1 MEAGP
6 GGALEGL
13 AQQLRAAMTGRR
25 LRQSD
30 LAERAGV
37 SPATVSNVFNLK
49 SVPTVDTLDLLA
61 HAVGITGTDLQQLHS
76 LRERADGRTR
86 RLDSYLAAALSAARD
101 HPYAGVL
108 PGVTPPLQTVYV
120 RQQVQQRSGTPDPRA
135 LAHTAD
141 QRSVPAE
148 SVLAVD
154 VTCVV
159 VAGPGGGKTSLL
171 RTWVAESAKSW
182 LTGHGGGTVPVLVD
196 AADLHGAA
204 LADAVACAVSKEM
217 VEALPPR
224 FFAAPPQQGVRWQ
237 ILIDGLD
244 EVTDLHARRDLLR
257 RLAAVSE
264 GPYADLYR
272 FVIATRPLPPGELTQ
287 FGDHFPRYDL
297 LPFDRRHLPEVATAW
312 FGAVGHPS
320 PGQAADRFIK
330 ALERT
335 QLTSIARN
343 PLMTAMLC
351 QLHAATPEQPLPTGR
366 AGIYRRFIALL
377 HARQYSP
384 RTTNA
389 AAELCAGLARYGP
402 AVLESANRVLD
413 RLPDLIGF
421 LAVERHHGNGQPT
434 LDIVKRPSYTQVPR
448 RVPEGDW
455 RAFLDT
461 ALRRSGLLTRRG
473 NDLVFLHQTLRE
485 YLAAQ
490 FLARNEQAAR
500 RALDDVFTVVADSNQ
515 FPPVL
520 QAGLSYA
527 GFLLEEVDHED
538 LLNTEDEKGR
548 TAQRQL
554 RRRVRY
560 VLEIPFFIADLVV
573 LGSNIPADLV
583 SEAINHL
590 AKIARTDAL
599 EWYWRDLAA
608 RALTR
613 LGDKRGAEALEDL
626 ARDLRAHAQR
636 RQVARRALYQFGDA
650 RSVEALYTLTAD
662 TRIGDSQFSA
672 IKALLQFGSDAGREA
687 LQALSTDSR
696 LGRHRVEAARAL
708 CKAGDPRGVEELAAL
723 AHDAGLG
730 WHRVEAARL
739 LAGFG
744 DARGVDILRHL
755 AHGHDPNVDERG
767 RMDAARS
774 LAVYA
779 PRFRNREP

>member
-1 MEAGP
+1 MDAGP
-6 GGALEGL
+6 GGALEEL
-13 AQQLRAAMTGRR
+13 ARQLRAAMTGRR

-37 SPATVSNVFNLK
+37 SAATVSNVFNLK
-49 SVPTVDTLDLLA
+49 SVPTLDTLDLLA
-61 HAVGITGTDLQQLHS
+61 QAVGITGKDLQQLHS

-86 RLDSYLAAALSAARD
+86 RLDSYLATALSAARD

-108 PGVTPPLQTVYV
+108 PGVTPPLQSVYV
-120 RQQVQQRSGTPDPRA
+120 RQQVQQRSGTPDPRV
-135 LAHTAD
+135 LARTAD

-148 SVLAVD
+148 SILAGD
-154 VTCVV
+154 ETCVV
-159 VAGPGGGKTSLL
+159 GSGPGGGKSSLL
-171 RTWVAESAKSW
+171 RAWVAESSKSW
-182 LTGHGGGTVPVLVD
+182 LTGRGRGPVPVLVD

-204 LADAVACAVSKEM
+204 LADAVACAVSREM

-224 FFAAPPQQGVRWQ
+224 FFAAPPQPGVRWQ

-244 EVTDLHARRDLLR
+244 EVTDPHARRDLLR
-257 RLAAVSE
+257 RLAAIPE

-272 FVIATRPLPPGELTQ
+272 FVIATRPLPPGELAQ
-287 FGDHFPRYDL
+287 FGHHFPRYDL
-297 LPFDRRHLPEVATAW
+297 LPFHRRDLPEVATAW

-320 PGQAADRFIK
+320 PGRAADRFVE

-335 QLTSIARN
+335 QLISIARN

-351 QLHAATPEQPLPTGR
+351 QLYAATPELPLPTGR

-377 HARQYSP
+377 HARQYAP
-384 RTTNA
+384 RTTSA
-389 AAELCAGLARYGP
+389 TAELCAGLARYGP
-402 AVLESANRVLD
+402 AALDAANRVLD
-413 RLPDLIGF
+413 FLPDLIGL
-421 LAVERHHGNGQPT
+421 LAVERHHGNEQPT
-434 LDIVKRPSYTQVPR
+434 LDIVQRPSYAQVPR
-448 RVPEGDW
+448 RVPEDEW

-461 ALRRSGLLTRRG
+461 GLRRSGLLTRRG

-500 RALDDVFTVVADSNQ
+500 RALDDIFTVVEDSNQ

-527 GFLLEEVDHED
+527 GFLLEEADHVG
-538 LLNTEDEKGR
+538 LLSSEDEKGR
-548 TAQRQL
+548 TAEGRL
-554 RRRVRY
+554 LRRVRD
-560 VLEIPFFIADLVV
+560 VLEVPFFVADLVV
-573 LGSNIPADLV
+573 LGSNIPAGLV
-583 SEAINHL
+583 SEAVTQL
-590 AKIARTDAL
+590 SKIVQSNAL

-613 LGDKRGAEALEDL
+613 LGDKRGAQALEEL
-626 ARDLRAHAQR
+626 AKDLRASAQR
-636 RQVARRALYQFGDA
+636 RQVATRALYQFGDA

-662 TRIGDSQFSA
+662 TGIGDSQFSA
-672 IKALLQFGSDAGREA
+672 IQALLQLGSDTGREA
-687 LQALSTDSR
+687 LRALSKDSR

-723 AHDAGLG
+723 AQDVELRR
-730 WHRVEAARL
+730 HRVEAARL

-744 DARGVDILRHL
+744 DARGVDALRHL
-755 AHGHDPNVDERG
+755 AHGLDPNIDHRG
-767 RMDAARS
+767 RMDAARA
-774 LAVYA
+774 LAAAVTS
-779 PRFRNREP
+779 PIEDL